1 MKIID
6 IMFYIDCSLC
16 ILMFIKK
23 IFVFTNNNDLLNLF
37 IKIVLLFVLD
47 IYKNIEFIF
56 ENMFYVE
63 NFFLLKEV

>member
-1 MKIID
+1 MYTD
-6 IMFYIDCSLC
+6 VY
-16 ILMFIKK
+16 KK

-47 IYKNIEFIF
+47 IYKNIDFIF

-63 NFFLLKEV
+63 IFSY

>member
-47 IYKNIEFIF
+47 IYKNIDFIF

>member
-6 IMFYIDCSLC
+6 IMFFIDCSLC

-47 IYKNIEFIF
+47 IYKNIDFIF

>member
-47 IYKNIEFIF
+47 IYKNIDFIF

-63 NFFLLKEV
+63 NFSY